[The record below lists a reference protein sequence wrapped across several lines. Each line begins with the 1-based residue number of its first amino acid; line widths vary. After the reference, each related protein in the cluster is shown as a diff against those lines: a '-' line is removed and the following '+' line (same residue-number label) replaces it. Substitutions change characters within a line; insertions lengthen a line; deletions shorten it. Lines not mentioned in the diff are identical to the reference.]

1 MANEKTK
8 ADLLAE
14 INSLEKKNADLLDEL
29 RGLKSDK
36 VRLEAAQVR
45 LDKLDELQNENVNL
59 KAQIKSLSEQNRIQ
73 ARQIEVLINGLN
85 RVNESVGKHFEFL
98 NYSIKLSKQ
107 DYDKIFES
115 IQIGLNQIQE
125 EQKETK

>member
-1 MANEKTK
+1 MAEKTK
-8 ADLLAE
+8 LQLLE
-14 INSLEKKNADLLDEL
+14 ELNGELEKKNADLLDEL

-45 LDKLDELQNENVNL
+45 LDKFDELQNENVNL
-59 KAQIKSLSEQNRIQ
+59 KTQIKNLNEQNQVQ

-98 NYSIKLSKQ
+98 NYSIKLAKQ
-107 DYDKIFES
+107 DYDKVFES

-125 EQKETK
+125 ENKEAK